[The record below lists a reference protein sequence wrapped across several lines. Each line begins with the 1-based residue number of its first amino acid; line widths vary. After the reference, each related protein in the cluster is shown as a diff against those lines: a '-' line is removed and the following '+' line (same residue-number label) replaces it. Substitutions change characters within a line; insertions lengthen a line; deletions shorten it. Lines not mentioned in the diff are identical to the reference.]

1 MFSRSTTLVV
11 LTRDRLIRADF
22 DGAKSTTPRALA
34 VRERPHIDDMATL
47 VEMALASERR
57 KPGRV
62 FVLSADVWTH
72 TLSLAAATV
81 HGMSSAELLQALAF
95 EAEPLSGMSAFD
107 AATAAVPLA
116 ETAGQRTYW
125 MTSIVG
131 SVREQIQDAVR
142 KAGGSFGG
150 VLHPGGVP
158 HLPEENPPAVLTGRV
173 EFWPGATVRVVARE
187 GLVSRC
193 RVDDS
198 GAASAWIASVDGWR
212 AESGAAQV
220 TAFVS
225 EGEVPVDAAP
235 DEYLSLSDEALL
247 RRWLGGWNIAL
258 AEKAPAVPVVEPL
271 VRPLTKQQRMAVAAV
286 LGVVALGACWGHAKW
301 IASENGRIAAERARV
316 EAPGQ
321 ELAGISQQIKKLE
334 TDQKKAQEE
343 HAKLQDEV
351 RHAEEVFDAHRRR
364 LAELMRRLSEDSTHD
379 WVLQKIDG
387 TGAELK
393 LTGTT
398 MHPEH
403 ISLLAEGMSTDL
415 ARHGWTVDPPMQQ
428 ARNLSDDG
436 GPWTFELRLRDLN
449 SLKQLPA
456 TDAAQRRDTVV
467 GASRP

>member
-22 DGAKSTTPRALA
+22 DGAKSTTPRTLA

-81 HGMSSAELLQALAF
+81 HGMSPAELLQALAF

-107 AATAAVPLA
+107 AATAAVPLV

-131 SVREQIQDAVR
+131 AVREQIQDAVR
-142 KAGGSFGG
+142 TAGGTFGG

-158 HLPEENPPAVLTGRV
+158 HVLEENPPAVLTGRV

-198 GAASAWIASVDGWR
+198 GAASAWIAGVDGWR
-212 AESGAAQV
+212 TESGAAQV
-220 TAFVS
+220 TALVS
-225 EGEVPVDAAP
+225 EGIVPVDAAP
-235 DEYLSLSDEALL
+235 DEYQSLSDETLL
-247 RRWLGGWNIAL
+247 RRWLGAWNIAL
-258 AEKAPAVPVVEPL
+258 AEKSPVVPVVAPL
-271 VRPLTKQQRMAVAAV
+271 VRPLTKQQRMAIAAV
-286 LGVVALGACWGHAKW
+286 LGVAALGACWGHTKW
-301 IASENGRIAAERARV
+301 ISSENSRIAAERARV

-321 ELAGISQQIKKLE
+321 ELAGISQQITKLE
-334 TDQKKAQEE
+334 TDQKKALEE
-343 HAKLQDEV
+343 QAKLQAEV

-415 ARHGWTVDPPMQQ
+415 ARHGWTVEPPMQQ